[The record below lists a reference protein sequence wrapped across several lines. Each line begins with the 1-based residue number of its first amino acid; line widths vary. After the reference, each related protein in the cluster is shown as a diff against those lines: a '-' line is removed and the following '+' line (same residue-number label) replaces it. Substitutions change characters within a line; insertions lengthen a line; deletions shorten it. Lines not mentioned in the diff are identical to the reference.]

1 MDKVLTVKSLKVTT
15 LMFNIYKL
23 MNFGNCD
30 HMLFHSG
37 VVFVLI
43 CFVLLFF
50 FFFLYSLREREAA
63 NQSII

>member
-43 CFVLLFF
+43 CFVLLCFF
-50 FFFLYSLREREAA
+50 FVFFG
-63 NQSII
+63 IP